1 MLVLLF
7 LVVPIIELYII
18 VQVASG
24 MGVMETIGLLIL
36 ISVIGA
42 WLVRVQ
48 GLAVLGRVQ
57 GQLAQGNV
65 PGKELVDG
73 LLILLAGALMLTPGF
88 MTDAFGLLLL
98 MPPTRAVVR
107 TILVHRYRDR
117 VVVGGTSAIFGVCYR
132 ETRFGGGQ
140 FTDVDEVD
148 DGDGVVDDDE
158 SPPPPIELGPG
169 GR

>member
-1 MLVLLF
+1 MFGVLVLLF

-24 MGVMETIGLLIL
+24 MGIMETIGLLIL
-36 ISVIGA
+36 ISIVGA
-42 WLVRVQ
+42 WLVRAQ

-57 GQLAQGNV
+57 GQLAMGNV

-107 TILVHRYRDR
+107 TVLIHRYRDR
-117 VVVGGTSAIFGVCYR
+117 MGPIGMLLSIPLTMAVKAGLEIGDA
-132 ETRFGGGQ
+132 TRPIAVLLG
-140 FTDVDEVD
+140 
-148 DGDGVVDDDE
+148 
-158 SPPPPIELGPG
+158 PPPKE
-169 GR
+169 